1 MTQSRRSILHPLR
14 LATAL
19 LLAAM
24 AAGCAPMAH
33 QHDDLPPEGI
43 ILPSTDPIIVMT
55 PDGRPVP
62 DGTALPDG
70 AAPAQPG
77 FNDPARL
84 QPVAWQPVVWP
95 PGSVAPQPPAAVDA
109 LLDAGMARRFETMAR
124 LKADNRVTAKLA
136 ADRRAVNLGGLLPL
150 SYPASVTID
159 PLMPAPTPA
168 ETLARF
174 RALDQMVVD
183 QVMTQGEAQA
193 ERARIVDAVLP
204 PAPPQPLP
212 APQVMTATELA
223 DHGRRIDA
231 WLRRGLITVA
241 EASAERSRVIDLT
254 RQIEMQAAMQAA
266 PEPAPPAEPL
276 APLPATPALP
286 VHDGP
291 AAPPR
296 ELPPPQITPAT
307 PRPPVLPA
315 GYPGLA
321 PYPGET
327 VPEPGRPVSLVPAT
341 G

>member
-1 MTQSRRSILHPLR
+1 
-14 LATAL
+14 
-19 LLAAM
+19 M
-24 AAGCAPMAH
+24 AASCAPMAH
-33 QHDDLPPEGI
+33 EPDDLPPEGI

-62 DGTALPDG
+62 ADPGLD
-70 AAPAQPG
+70 QPILH
-77 FNDPARL
+77 DPA
-84 QPVAWQPVVWP
+84 VWQPVVWP

-168 ETLARF
+168 ETMARF

-183 QVMTQGEAQA
+183 RVMTQGEAQA

-231 WLRRGLITVA
+231 WLRRGLITVT

-266 PEPAPPAEPL
+266 PEPAPPVEPL
-276 APLPATPALP
+276 APSPSIPPATPALP

-291 AAPPR
+291 APPR

-307 PRPPVLPA
+307 PTPPVLPA

-321 PYPGET
+321 PIPARRC
-327 VPEPGRPVSLVPAT
+327 PSRAGRSVWCRRQGDRRRPAWV
-341 G
+341 GGGLNEFIHFYRKSGING